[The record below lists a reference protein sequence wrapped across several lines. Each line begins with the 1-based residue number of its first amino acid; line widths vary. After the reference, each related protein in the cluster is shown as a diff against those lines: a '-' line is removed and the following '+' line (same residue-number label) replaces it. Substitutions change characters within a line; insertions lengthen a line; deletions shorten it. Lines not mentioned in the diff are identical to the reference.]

1 MTTPRLSIE
10 EPVEGTAGNAVTVSR
25 GMRWLEALL
34 AGELKSSV
42 VATPPGSPADGDL
55 YLVAASPTGAW
66 TGQAGKL
73 ALRLEGAWQFRTVKG
88 GMQFFDVAAK
98 ELVAYSSVESLWFP
112 VQPRWSTTEHWT
124 GMYRNG
130 KKVWSKVVAFGAV
143 PGAMVK
149 SVAHGITGIDFSEHV
164 GYEVS
169 VGSAAGGINVPV
181 PQFGTPVQVDYI
193 VNVSTTYVDMIP
205 LGLNYAAAATAHVRL
220 TYAK

>member
-1 MTTPRLSIE
+1 MTTPRLAITE
-10 EPVEGTAGNAVTVSR
+10 LVEGTAGNATLANR
-25 GMRWLEALL
+25 ALRWIEALL
-34 AGELKSSV
+34 CGELKSSV
-42 VATPPGSPADGDL
+42 VATPPGSPAEGDL
-55 YLVAASPTGAW
+55 YLVASSPTGAW

-73 ALRLEGAWQFRTVKG
+73 ALRIESAWQFKTPKG

-98 ELVAYSSVESLWFP
+98 ELIAYSSVESAWHP

-130 KKVWSKVVAFGAV
+130 KKVYAKVINFGAV
-143 PGAMVK
+143 PGAVVK
-149 SVAHGITGIDFSEHV
+149 SVAHGISGIDFSEHV

-193 VNVSTTYVDMIP
+193 VNVSTTYVDIIP
-205 LGLNYAAAATAHVRL
+205 MGLNYAAAATAFVRI